1 MTFTS
6 GQGSLQEVHFNI
18 EEWLRGSMHAV
29 DVPAEGNQSDRE
41 RNVPVFG
48 VGIERQS
55 SDIEGVRRDGVQ
67 RLRGPWPL
75 SH

>member
-1 MTFTS
+1 
-6 GQGSLQEVHFNI
+6 
-18 EEWLRGSMHAV
+18 MHPV
-29 DVPAEGNQSDRE
+29 DVPAEGNQPDGE

-55 SDIEGVRRDGVQ
+55 SDIEGIRRDGAQ
-67 RLRGPWPL
+67 RLRGPWRL